1 MAPFIFAK
9 GSGGTFDYVFILGVV
24 STPLFRARA
33 PREEAAAQ
41 LRLRAANV
49 PASIVC
55 AFSCS
60 PPPPPPHPI
69 PCFPAPQIFSIW
81 DGIGCVRPCSRFA
94 PV

>member
-49 PASIVC
+49 PA
-55 AFSCS
+55 
-60 PPPPPPHPI
+60 
-69 PCFPAPQIFSIW
+69 
-81 DGIGCVRPCSRFA
+81 
-94 PV
+94 